1 MLPAADSSS
10 SLGMGNSMR
19 LFTHLAVGVSLL
31 LAGQTLAFATTYPVT
46 VTDVANRQVEIPA
59 EPKRIVLQDGR
70 DLFTLA
76 LLDRADPF
84 QRVVAWNN
92 IIKRSDPNTWKVFEN
107 QWPKTANQATDMK
120 FGDDGDLNLEAVVAA
135 RPDLLVFQTRARASL
150 ENAGVAQKL
159 AALKIPVLFVDSD
172 LEPVVNSQKTVALLG
187 QVLNREEEAKAYI
200 DFYKSRLAKV
210 EAITQEHNKKPL
222 VFVEAKAGQGGA
234 SACCFT
240 HGDVYWGKLVQ
251 AAGGVNLGSQLLPG
265 ATGDVTLET
274 VLGKQPEVYVMTGTQ
289 FPGNTSVSPPFGFG
303 ESVKLDAIQRQLKLL
318 EQRPGF
324 AQLKASQN
332 GRVYGVYHQFYA
344 SSWNILAVENLSQA
358 FYPDSAS
365 QLDAD
370 ASLKALFALT
380 GIKAVPAI
388 LYAPAP
394 ATGK

>member
-1 MLPAADSSS
+1 
-10 SLGMGNSMR
+10 MGKSMR
-19 LFTHLAVGVSLL
+19 LFKHLMACLGLL
-31 LAGQTLAFATTYPVT
+31 LAGQSMAYATTYPVT
-46 VTDVANRQVEIPA
+46 VTDLANREVVIPS

-84 QRVVAWNN
+84 QRIVAWNN
-92 IIKRSDPNTWKVFEN
+92 IVKRSDPNTWKVFES

-135 RPDLLVFQTRARASL
+135 RPDLLIFQTRARASL
-150 ENAGVAQKL
+150 ENAGVANKL
-159 AALKIPVLFVDSD
+159 AALNIPVLFVDSD
-172 LEPVVNSQKTVALLG
+172 LDPVVNSQKTVSLLG
-187 QVLNREEEAKAYI
+187 RVLNREDEAKAYVE
-200 DFYKSRLAKV
+200 FYKERLSKV
-210 EAITQEHNKKPL
+210 DAITRQHSKKPL

-234 SACCFT
+234 TPCCFT

-274 VLGKQPEVYVMTGTQ
+274 VLGKQPDVYVMTGTQ
-289 FPGNTSVSPPFGFG
+289 FSGNSSVSPPFGFG
-303 ESVKLDAIQRQLKLL
+303 EGVKRDAIERQLNLL
-318 EQRPGF
+318 QKRPGF

-344 SSWNILAVENLSQA
+344 SSWNILAVENLNQA

-365 QLDAD
+365 ELDAE

-380 GIKAVPAI
+380 GLKAVPAI

-394 ATGK
+394 ANR

>member
-1 MLPAADSSS
+1 MHFLKHIAA
-10 SLGMGNSMR
+10 
-19 LFTHLAVGVSLL
+19 AVGLF
-31 LAGQTLAFATTYPVT
+31 LAGHTLALATTYPLT
-46 VTDVANRQVEIPA
+46 VTDLADRQVKIEQ

-84 QRVVAWNN
+84 QRIVAWNN
-92 IIKRSDPNTWKVFEN
+92 IVKRSDPNTWKAFEQ
-107 QWPKTANQATDMK
+107 QWPGSANRATDMK
-120 FGDDGDLNLEAVVAA
+120 FGDDGDLNLEAVVAS

-159 AALKIPVLFVDSD
+159 AALNIPVLFVDSD
-172 LEPVVNSQKTVALLG
+172 LDPVANSQKTVALLG
-187 QVLNREEEAKAYI
+187 KVLNRENEAKAYL
-200 DFYKSRLAKV
+200 DFYQSRLLKID
-210 EAITQEHNKKPL
+210 AITAVHDKKPL

-251 AAGGVNLGSQLLPG
+251 AAGGDNLGSSLLPG

-274 VLGKQPEVYVMTGTQ
+274 VLGKQPDVYVMSGTQ

-303 ESVKLDAIQRQLKLL
+303 ASVSRQAIDKSLNLL
-318 EQRPGF
+318 QQRPGF
-324 AQLKASQN
+324 AQLKASQQ
-332 GRVYGVYHQFYA
+332 GRVFGIYHQFYA

-358 FYPDSAS
+358 LYPDSAGS
-365 QLDAD
+365 LDSA

-380 GIKAVPAI
+380 GLKPIPAI
-388 LYAPAP
+388 LFAPAP
-394 ATGK
+394 ANR

>member
-1 MLPAADSSS
+1 MPVTTDTSSF
-10 SLGMGNSMR
+10 LGMGKSMR
-19 LFTHLAVGVSLL
+19 LFTHLMAGVGLL
-31 LAGQTLAFATTYPVT
+31 IAGQSLAHATTYPIT
-46 VTDVANRQVEIPA
+46 VTDIANRQVVIA
-59 EPKRIVLQDGR
+59 SEPKRIVLQDGR

-84 QRVVAWNN
+84 QRIVAWNN
-92 IIKRSDPNTWKVFEN
+92 VIKRSDPNTWKVFEN
-107 QWPKTANQATDMK
+107 QWPNTANQATDMK

-135 RPDLLVFQTRARASL
+135 RPDLLVFQTRARTSL

-172 LEPVVNSQKTVALLG
+172 LDPVVNSQKTVTLLG
-187 QVLNREEEAKAYI
+187 KVLNREEEAKAYI
-200 DFYKSRLAKV
+200 DFYKTRLSKI
-210 EAITQEHNKKPL
+210 EAITQAHNKKPV

-234 SACCFT
+234 TACCFT

-251 AAGGVNLGSQLLPG
+251 AAGGVNLGSQLVPG

-274 VLGKQPEVYVMTGTQ
+274 VLGKQPDVYVMTGTQ

-303 ESVKLDAIQRQLKLL
+303 ENVKRDAIDRQLNVLQK
-318 EQRPGF
+318 RPGF

-344 SSWNILAVENLSQA
+344 SSWNILSVENLNQA
-358 FYPDSAS
+358 FYPDSAG

-370 ASLKALFALT
+370 ASLKTLFGLT
-380 GIKAVPAI
+380 GIKPVPAI
-388 LYAPAP
+388 LFAPAP
-394 ATGK
+394 ANR